1 MLRALCDEVRTAHA
15 GLPDPRLTV
24 SPPAAKRWECDCL
37 LAWPCIGIA
46 WLAQLASVGT
56 LGHSSWFPV
65 ILAAC
70 FAALAFYSEIHFE
83 FGVLPSRRRTL
94 RTEARVPAP
103 PAMRE
108 QVAVVLERL
117 ELMEPLAAALET
129 SRPPW
134 VVAALCR
141 LVRAERQ
148 RETPADFSRGPA
160 FFCSVEV

>member
-1 MLRALCDEVRTAHA
+1 
-15 GLPDPRLTV
+15 
-24 SPPAAKRWECDCL
+24 
-37 LAWPCIGIA
+37 
-46 WLAQLASVGT
+46 
-56 LGHSSWFPV
+56 
-65 ILAAC
+65 
-70 FAALAFYSEIHFE
+70 
-83 FGVLPSRRRTL
+83 
-94 RTEARVPAP
+94 
-103 PAMRE
+103 MRE

-160 FFCSVEV
+160 FFFSVEV